1 MNESKPF
8 YRRIRSFVRREGRL
22 TKGQQRALEEL
33 FPRYGVPFTPALL
46 DLDDL
51 FGRRAPRILEIGFGN
66 GGALAQLA
74 QQHPENDYFGIE
86 VHRPGVGNLL
96 MQIEQHH
103 LTNVRVSQHDAVE
116 VLEQQIPDNSLDAIY
131 LFFPDP
137 WHKKKHH
144 KRRILQPAFVEMVQ
158 VRLKN
163 GGIFHMAT
171 DWEDY
176 AEHMQDV
183 MQQFPGFENTAGEGN
198 FSPRPDY
205 RPLTKFEQ
213 RGQKL
218 GHGVWDLIY
227 HKKAKA
233 VF

>member
-1 MNESKPF
+1 MSEEKPF

-33 FPRYGVPFTPALL
+33 WPRFGVEFTPQCL
-46 DLDDL
+46 DLDAL
-51 FGRRAPRILEIGFGN
+51 FGRTAPRILEIGFGN
-66 GGALAQLA
+66 GGALAELA

-96 MQIEQHH
+96 IQVEKHH

-116 VLEQQIPDNSLDAIY
+116 VLEQQIPDHSLDALY

-144 KRRILQPAFVEMVQ
+144 KRRIVQPAFIEMVQ
-158 VRLKN
+158 ARLKP
-163 GGIFHMAT
+163 GGILHMAT

-176 AEHMQDV
+176 ADHMLDV
-183 MQQFPGFENTAGEGN
+183 MQQAPGFENTAGEGK

-227 HKKAKA
+227 RKKG
-233 VF
+233 